1 MQSLSGKLPGTSC
14 IHENGTQ
21 VEVYEKSIAD
31 IPINHYP
38 CFVVAN
44 KDKEERSMTTMDKIH
59 HIRELFYQQGMN
71 ISEIASV
78 TGFNWKTVKKYVDM
92 EDFNSP
98 PPTPEFSHDSKLDP
112 YKPLI
117 NSWLATDKKAPR
129 KQRHTAQRI
138 FNRQK
143 MRQLILTAAIIWLL
157 CISHKRK
164 RIFR

>member
-1 MQSLSGKLPGTSC
+1 
-14 IHENGTQ
+14 
-21 VEVYEKSIAD
+21 
-31 IPINHYP
+31 
-38 CFVVAN
+38 
-44 KDKEERSMTTMDKIH
+44 MTTMDKIH

-98 PPTPEFSHDSKLDP
+98 PPTPEVSHDSKLDP

-143 MRQLILTAAIIWLL
+143 MRQLILTAAIIWLP